1 MEMKLSKILEDVN
14 FIAVGGH
21 IRPDGDCVGS
31 CMAISGYIRDNFP
44 DKQVDVYLE
53 EIPEEYECIK
63 GTELILHE
71 VDEAH
76 RKPYDLFICLDCGD
90 EGRLGFSAELFEIA
104 KQTFCIDHHVSNTDF
119 AQISYVVPDASSTSE
134 LVYSL
139 LEFDKIT
146 LPVAEALYLGIVH
159 DTGVFQYSCAAP
171 STFRTA
177 AKLLE
182 LGVDAPALITDTYYE
197 KTFAQNKILGRA
209 LDTSRLLEDGKYIV
223 SSLSKSVMDQ
233 YGVTS
238 KDVDGVVS
246 QLRVTKGVE
255 VAIFLYELK
264 TGEYKVSLRSKN
276 DFDVS
281 KVAVSFGGGGHK
293 KAAGVTM
300 KGTAEQITE
309 QIVEQLN
316 LQLLAE

>member
-1 MEMKLSKILEDVN
+1 
-14 FIAVGGH
+14 
-21 IRPDGDCVGS
+21 
-31 CMAISGYIRDNFP
+31 
-44 DKQVDVYLE
+44 
-53 EIPEEYECIK
+53 
-63 GTELILHE
+63 
-71 VDEAH
+71 
-76 RKPYDLFICLDCGD
+76 
-90 EGRLGFSAELFEIA
+90 
-104 KQTFCIDHHVSNTDF
+104 
-119 AQISYVVPDASSTSE
+119 
-134 LVYSL
+134 
-139 LEFDKIT
+139 
-146 LPVAEALYLGIVH
+146 
-159 DTGVFQYSCAAP
+159 
-171 STFRTA
+171 
-177 AKLLE
+177 
-182 LGVDAPALITDTYYE
+182 
-197 KTFAQNKILGRA
+197 
-209 LDTSRLLEDGKYIV
+209 
-223 SSLSKSVMDQ
+223 MDQ